1 MKITIFTVVPL
12 KRSLNILSTIISKMQ
27 GIFKTSAKKKK
38 CFFQVISYGQQGEE
52 RRVILRS
59 PAFWGNA
66 CPRLPTR
73 MPQVAA
79 AAF

>member
-38 CFFQVISYGQQGEE
+38 NVSFKLSHTVSKERKGE
-52 RRVILRS
+52 
-59 PAFWGNA
+59 
-66 CPRLPTR
+66 
-73 MPQVAA
+73 
-79 AAF
+79 